1 MAPIRRN
8 ESVTETR
15 TLIYCRVSDKKQETE
30 GTGGASQEHRC
41 REYAVAHGYTV
52 EAVFHDVKSGHGD
65 FMSRPGMVAVLRY
78 LREHRR
84 NQYVVIF
91 DDLKRFARDT
101 VFHLNLRSRLAEFG
115 AIPECLNFKFEE
127 TPEGRFVETVIAA
140 QGELE
145 RHQIRRQTLQKMKA
159 RVEQGFYVFRQ
170 PVGYR
175 YMAMKGQGSLLFKDE
190 SVAPL
195 VQEAMEGFASGRFQ
209 TQAEVKRFLEQHPE
223 FPRDAKGE
231 VRNQHVADILKRPV
245 YAGMVEAPR
254 WGVSLR
260 KGHHEPLISFETYQR
275 I

>member
-1 MAPIRRN
+1 MQTGNGRKAAKWLRNVHGPVLIDAPFSSCLLEAIFTAFSRP
-8 ESVTETR
+8 
-15 TLIYCRVSDKKQETE
+15 L
-30 GTGGASQEHRC
+30 ASAKERGC
-41 REYAVAHGYTV
+41 ITSIPSRPPAGDRAICGLYPGSNGNTSAALPRPIKRYAVNRSTIWRWAQ
-52 EAVFHDVKSGHGD
+52 SG
-65 FMSRPGMVAVLRY
+65 L
-78 LREHRR
+78 
-84 NQYVVIF
+84 
-91 DDLKRFARDT
+91 
-101 VFHLNLRSRLAEFG
+101 
-115 AIPECLNFKFEE
+115 
-127 TPEGRFVETVIAA
+127 VETVIAA

-260 KGHHEPLISFETYQR
+260 KGHHEPLISFET
-275 I
+275 